1 MAESAI
7 GFSPGHISGY
17 FRRCDGDSPETT
29 GSCGG
34 GIVIDKG
41 VHAEVTPAD
50 TTAVSVYIEHNPG
63 EKTCIAH
70 SSPPIEYALKNLGV
84 TASVKTVTSLPPG
97 AGFGLSA
104 AALLATLAAA
114 NALFDTHLTDDA
126 IIRLAHKSE
135 LQYQTGLGDVV
146 ACTGGGIVCRMHPG
160 ITSDITR
167 MNGHGV
173 CLSALSFGGL
183 NTAGVITSPV
193 QMARVKEAYTA
204 ECAKSPEDFFR
215 IARRFAEKSGL
226 VPDEIR
232 PILQA
237 CDENG
242 IPASMTMLG
251 KGVFALGDISFSVL
265 SEFGIP
271 LKLHVAEEGFRLID
285 VIK

>member
-17 FRRCDGDSPETT
+17 FRRFDGESPEST

-41 VHAEVTPAD
+41 VHAEVRPAD
-50 TTAVSVYIEHNPG
+50 TTTVSICVEDSTG
-63 EKTCIAH
+63 TETTIAQT
-70 SSPPIEYALKNLGV
+70 SPPIEYALKKLGV

-114 NALFDTHLTDDA
+114 NALFETGLTNEA
-126 IIRLAHKSE
+126 IARLAHLCE
-135 LQYQTGLGDVV
+135 LQYQTGLGDVA
-146 ACTGGGIVCRMHPG
+146 ACTGGGIVCRKHAG
-160 ITSDITR
+160 ITADIIR
-167 MNGHGV
+167 MRGDGISI
-173 CLSALSFGGL
+173 SALSFGGL
-183 NTAGVITSPV
+183 HTADVITSPV
-193 QMARVKEAYTA
+193 QMARVKEAYTP
-204 ECAKSPEDFFR
+204 ECAESPEEFFR
-215 IARRFAEKSGL
+215 IARTFAEKSGMI
-226 VPDEIR
+226 PDEIR

-237 CDENG
+237 CDEEG

-251 KGVFALGDISFSVL
+251 KGVFALGDLSFSVL
-265 SEFGIP
+265 SEYGTP

-285 VIK
+285 VIT

>member
-1 MAESAI
+1 MAESAL

-17 FRRCDGDSPETT
+17 FRRFDGESPETT

-41 VHAEVTPAD
+41 VHAIVTPAD
-50 TTAVSVYIEHNPG
+50 TTAVSVCIEHHPG
-63 EKTCIAH
+63 EETCIGH

-84 TASVKTVTSLPPG
+84 TAAVKTVTSLPPG

-114 NALFDTHLTDDA
+114 NALFDTRLTDDA
-126 IIRLAHKSE
+126 IARLAHLSE
-135 LQYQTGLGDVV
+135 LQYQTGLGDV
-146 ACTGGGIVCRMHPG
+146 AASTGGGIVCRMEPG
-160 ITSDITR
+160 ITSRITR
-167 MNGHGV
+167 MKGEGV
-173 CLSALSFGGL
+173 RISALSLGEL
-183 NTAGVITSPV
+183 HTADVITSPV

-204 ECAKSPEDFFR
+204 ECAKNPEDFFR
-215 IARRFAEKSGL
+215 ISRLFAEKSGL

-237 CDENG
+237 CDEKG

-251 KGVFALGDISFSVL
+251 KGVFALGDKSFSVL
-265 SEFGIP
+265 SEFGTP
-271 LKLHVAEEGFRLID
+271 LSLHVAEEGFRLID